1 MTSWVSFR
9 RGLPSHDNFAMKH
22 NKCDNLHGAP
32 VDNNKYSLE
41 TSVTPTFANI
51 ASTHSTEDYIAK
63 VGTLSLPSLTAHH
76 IAEQHALLTL
86 TPMSASSSSDFRR
99 PLG

>member
-1 MTSWVSFR
+1 MTSWLSFR
-9 RGLPSHDNFAMKH
+9 RRLPSRDNFAIKH

-32 VDNNKYSLE
+32 VDNSKAYLI

-76 IAEQHALLTL
+76 IAESLDGDVKISLCKNTNQLRKQ
-86 TPMSASSSSDFRR
+86 SF
-99 PLG
+99 